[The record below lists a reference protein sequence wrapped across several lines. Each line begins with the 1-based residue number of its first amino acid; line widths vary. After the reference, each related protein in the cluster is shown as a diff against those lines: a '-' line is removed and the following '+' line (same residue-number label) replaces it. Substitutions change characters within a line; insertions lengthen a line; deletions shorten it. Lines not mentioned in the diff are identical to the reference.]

1 MKHVCRRGE
10 VLPKSPVDVHLH
22 NFLSPSGTVAG
33 CGYPPQH
40 CSGERLPSS
49 APASGDASCNSTA
62 HREGGPG
69 CRRGRERRSKSEP
82 RGGRSAAKGVAAALP
97 AAPRR
102 HSERAGSGDC
112 SPAPP
117 SPPHPP
123 PPPALPLPTPPGE
136 WRRGGGGRGAAGG
149 GRPKLAVNSKKAD
162 IQQYQ
167 SRWSNHSSWH
177 TS

>member
-33 CGYPPQH
+33 CGYPPRH

-82 RGGRSAAKGVAAALP
+82 RGGGVQRRRASPQHCRQRRAATVSAP
-97 AAPRR
+97 AAEIVALR
-102 HSERAGSGDC
+102 
-112 SPAPP
+112 PP

-136 WRRGGGGRGAAGG
+136 WRLGGGGRGAAGG
-149 GRPKLAVNSKKAD
+149 GRPKLAVNS
-162 IQQYQ
+162 
-167 SRWSNHSSWH
+167 N
-177 TS
+177 